1 MGATEFAATVCY
13 ALAVLVAMAFGLL
26 YLTRSR
32 FMPYHS
38 DALQLG
44 WDELDSQLQAL
55 LLALMRGVGGGW
67 LAVSLSV
74 AFLLLFP
81 FRAGETWARYAIPL
95 VGLAAALPSLYAA
108 LYVRSKTPASP
119 PVSLVVVAILLLIVG
134 FFISLV

>member
-13 ALAVLVAMAFGLL
+13 ALAVLVAMAFGVV

-38 DALQLG
+38 DALQLS

-55 LLALMRGVGGGW
+55 LLALMRAVGGGW

-74 AFLLLFP
+74 AFLLVFP

-95 VGLAAALPSLYAA
+95 VGLAAALPTLYAT
-108 LYVRSKTPASP
+108 LHVRSRTPASP
-119 PVSLVVVAILLLIVG
+119 PVNLVVVAILLLIVG
-134 FFISLV
+134 FIISLV

>member
-13 ALAVLVAMAFGLL
+13 ALAVLVAMAFGVL

-95 VGLAAALPSLYAA
+95 VGLAAALPSLYAG
-108 LYVRSKTPASP
+108 LYVRSRTPASP
-119 PVSLVVVAILLLIVG
+119 PVNLVVVAVLLLIVG

>member
-13 ALAVLVAMAFGLL
+13 ALAVLVAMAFGVV

-38 DALQLG
+38 DALQRN

-55 LLALMRGVGGGW
+55 LLALMRAVGGGW
-67 LAVSLSV
+67 LTASLSV
-74 AFLLLFP
+74 AFLLVFP

-108 LYVRSKTPASP
+108 LYVRTRTPASP
-119 PVSLVVVAILLLIVG
+119 PVSLVLVAILLLIVG
-134 FFISLV
+134 FIISLV

>member
-13 ALAVLVAMAFGLL
+13 ALAVLVAMAFGAV

-38 DALQLG
+38 DALQLS
-44 WDELDSQLQAL
+44 WDELESQLQAL

-67 LAVSLSV
+67 LAASLSV
-74 AFLLLFP
+74 AFLLVFP

-108 LYVRSKTPASP
+108 LYVRTKTPASP
-119 PVSLVVVAILLLIVG
+119 PVNLVLVAILLLIVG
-134 FFISLV
+134 FIISLV

>member
-1 MGATEFAATVCY
+1 
-13 ALAVLVAMAFGLL
+13 MAFGVL

-38 DALQLG
+38 DALQLS

-67 LAVSLSV
+67 LAVGLSV

-95 VGLAAALPSLYAA
+95 VGLAAALPSLYAG
-108 LYVRSKTPASP
+108 LYVRSRTSASP
-119 PVSLVVVAILLLIVG
+119 PVNLVVVAIVLLIVG
-134 FFISLV
+134 FFVSLV

>member
-13 ALAVLVAMAFGLL
+13 ALAVLVAMAFGVT

-38 DALQLG
+38 DALQLS

-55 LLALMRGVGGGW
+55 LLGLMRAVGGGW
-67 LAVSLSV
+67 IAASLGV
-74 AFLLLFP
+74 GFLLVFP

-95 VGLAAALPSLYAA
+95 VGLAAALPTLYAA
-108 LYVRSKTPASP
+108 LYVRSRTPASP
-119 PVSLVVVAILLLIVG
+119 PVSLAVVAILLLIVG
-134 FFISLV
+134 FFISLI

>member
-13 ALAVLVAMAFGLL
+13 TLAVLVAMAFGVT

-38 DALQLG
+38 DALQLS
-44 WDELDSQLQAL
+44 WDQLDSQLQVL
-55 LLALMRGVGGGW
+55 LLAMMRAVGGGW
-67 LAVSLSV
+67 LAVSLNV
-74 AFLLLFP
+74 AFLLVFP

-108 LYVRSKTPASP
+108 LYVRSRTPASP
-119 PVSLVVVAILLLIVG
+119 PISLVVVAILLLIVG
-134 FFISLV
+134 FIISLV